1 MMHGY
6 QLVEFGEALAPC
18 DRPVPEPTGAQVLL
32 KVRAAGVC
40 HSDLHIC
47 GGGYDLGGG
56 RKLSL
61 ADRGVRL
68 PRILGH
74 ETVGEV
80 VACGP
85 DARGV
90 SAGDLRLIYP
100 WIGCGACLNCRE
112 ENENLC
118 TGAPAVLGVHRDG
131 GFADHILVPDARY
144 LLDLKGIDP
153 AVAAPLACSGLTT
166 YNALSEVLDIARREP
181 IVLIGAGGLGLMC
194 LGLLKAMGG
203 QGAIIVDIDPAK
215 RQAALD
221 AGALAAIDG
230 GADDAADQIRA
241 WLDSP
246 LFAVIDF
253 VGNPATAALGF
264 DLLAKGG
271 KLILLGLY
279 GGASS
284 WPLAMLP
291 MKAATIKGCYVG
303 NLRQLHALVDLVSG
317 MAEPPLLVQ
326 RHPLADA
333 NAVLG
338 ALGEGQ
344 VVGRAVLI
352 P

>member
-1 MMHGY
+1 MHGY
-6 QLVEFGEALAPC
+6 QLVEFGADLEAC
-18 DRPVPEPTGAQVLL
+18 DRPTPEPKGSEVLL

-56 RKLSL
+56 RRLSL
-61 ADRGVRL
+61 ADRGVSL

-80 VACGP
+80 VAAGP
-85 DARGV
+85 DTKDVRP
-90 SAGDLRLIYP
+90 GDVRLIYP
-100 WIGCGACLNCRE
+100 WIGCGECLNCQQ

-131 GFADHILVPDARY
+131 GFADHIMVPHERY

-166 YNALSEVLDIARREP
+166 YNALTLVMDIAKREP
-181 IVLIGAGGLGLMC
+181 IVLMGAGGLGLMC

-203 QGAIIVDIDPAK
+203 KGAIVVDIDPDK

-230 GADDAADQIRA
+230 AAEDAADQIRA
-241 WLDSP
+241 HLDGP

-253 VGNPATAALGF
+253 VGNPATATLGF

-271 KLILLGLY
+271 RLILLGLY

-291 MKAATIKGCYVG
+291 MKAATIQGCYVG
-303 NLRQLHALVDLVSG
+303 NLRQLHELVDLVSG
-317 MAEPPLLVQ
+317 MEEPPLQINRREL
-326 RHPLADA
+326 PDA
-333 NAVLG
+333 NRVLSE
-338 ALGEGQ
+338 LEKGQ
-344 VVGRAVLI
+344 ILGRAVLI